1 MGGGFGANGE
11 RVRTVHSLHVSYGL
25 LFLLET
31 IMKNDDIDNKASFE
45 IQKLLKDANLHDVI
59 TDISQITTNIPLIG
73 TLVKLMKFTSKVQEE
88 IFTFKI
94 KHFLYELKNISIEKR
109 REKIDEINKSE
120 KLQYSIGLVILDQ
133 LQYIDINYKPTIL
146 GKLFASYINEIISLE
161 EYFRLAHIVSNTFYM
176 DLIALK
182 KYSENGKYRNETIY
196 NSLVQSDGELV
207 QINFDK
213 FQKIINGEKLSEDDN
228 FPILTD
234 LGNLLLKAGF

>member
-1 MGGGFGANGE
+1 
-11 RVRTVHSLHVSYGL
+11 
-25 LFLLET
+25 
-31 IMKNDDIDNKASFE
+31 MKNDDIDNKASFE

-120 KLQYSIGLVILDQ
+120 KLQCSIGLVILDQ

-176 DLIALK
+176 DLISLK
-182 KYSENGKYRNETIY
+182 KYSENGKYRNKTIY

-207 QINFDK
+207 QINFEK
-213 FQKIINGEKLSEDDN
+213 IQKILDGEKLSEDDN